1 MKAKLNFKSKRTII
15 IASIIAV
22 LAVGAG
28 VGGYFYA
35 KGNNQSGATNVDNQT
50 SQNSS
55 QENGKTT
62 PNSDNKKDN
71 KTPDTNPDNG
81 NANNNGEGNGNAD
94 NGNTPD
100 NGNNNGNAANNGG
113 TDNGNNANNGGTNNG
128 NGANNGGNGNAADNG
143 AQDAGDDTD
152 ATTVTETVTEEN
164 PWESHS
170 VKWTPE
176 ALNVSTAKVDTSIP
190 QLQSEKIAYVQGE
203 EIDGTPDNTAVQNGE
218 EITYVIKVKNTGDID
233 ASKVMIYDTVPEGT
247 VLKENAEGTVQ
258 TIKDADG
265 KEIQRIVWEKDVKAG
280 ETIEVSFK
288 VTVNIEEVEG
298 EEIDSITLIENK
310 ATVNRKETNK
320 TENPVITSNKV
331 ASLVVD
337 EEATPI
343 TNDDFVKPG
352 QTIRYTILVKNTS
365 KVKEAITTI
374 TDTVP
379 EGTTLVEN
387 SIDKKVVNVE
397 TNAEGKVTLE
407 WKNVEVKANETK
419 PVSFDVTVND
429 VTPAKIRN
437 VATVG
442 ETDTPPTENDV
453 YIDLDISKTWD
464 DANNQDGKRP
474 DIITVVL
481 NKTVGDNTTPI
492 KEATITAKTE
502 WKYTFEDLPK
512 YEGETEIKYTITEN
526 EVRDYETKID
536 GFSITNK
543 HVPEKTEATV
553 KKVWDDKDNQDGKR
567 PASLTVQ
574 LKANG
579 QNSGDAVTL
588 NAGNE
593 WTATVTDLDKYAS
606 GKEIAYTWSETEI
619 PTGYTLTG
627 NAAEGTVTTLTN
639 THVPETTEA
648 TIKKIWADSYN
659 QDGKRPASLDVTLSN
674 VTVITLSEDNKW
686 TSTIED
692 LPKYANGVEIKYT
705 WNEAEVPEGYTLESN
720 TTNGTVTTI
729 TNKHTPE
736 LTDVTV
742 KKVWADSDNQDGKR
756 PANLTVTL
764 SNGTE
769 VKLNEEN
776 GWTATIKDLPV
787 YNAGRKIEYTW
798 TEGTMPEG
806 YSLTDEDTQGYV
818 TTLTNSYTPE
828 TTEATV
834 KKVWDDNNNQDGKRP
849 TTLTVTLS
857 NGTDVTL
864 NEGNKWTQTVAGLPK
879 YEKGQLIKY
888 TWTEKDLPDSYALKS
903 SSANGTV
910 TTITNT
916 HTPEKTEASVKK
928 VWDDADNQDGI
939 RPTRLVVKLSNG
951 REVTLNKDNNWEAKV
966 ENLPKYANGTQINY
980 TWSEENV
987 PDGYS
992 IESNTTNGTITTI
1005 TNKHTPAVTEA
1016 SVKKVWNDNN
1026 DQDGKRPASL
1036 TVSLSNG
1043 TEVTLNEDNN
1053 WEGKVTGLPKY
1064 ANGQEIEYTWSET
1077 EVPEGYTLESNTAN
1091 GTVTTITNKHTPAVT
1106 EASVKK
1112 VWDDADNQDGIRPT
1126 RLVVKLSNGREV
1138 TLNKDNN
1145 WEGKVTGLP
1154 KYANGQEIEYT
1165 WAEENV
1171 PDGYS
1176 IESNT
1181 TNGTVTTI
1189 TNKHTPAVTEATVKK
1204 VWDDNNDQ
1212 DGKRPASLTVT
1223 LSNGTEVTL
1232 NEANKWEAKVENLPK
1247 YANGQEIAY
1256 TWTEETL
1263 TDYELTNTNKVGTV
1277 TTLTNKVLKPDIS
1290 VTKKQYMYNA
1300 DTEKYEEVD
1309 NGTEVRAGDE
1319 IVYLLT
1325 ATNNGNKAGK
1335 TTIRDPEPANTDA
1348 DKAVAWIDA
1357 NENCKKDTGETTV
1370 SLSELNGTGY
1380 EVTVPANS
1388 GKVVIAY
1395 KVIVD
1400 GYANEEVTNTAY
1412 YTNEGE
1418 EKEEEANKTRVVKI
1432 EDDMEIVPTTSNTE
1446 QESVKQR
1453 VILVLDYSGSMEGAR
1468 IEALKSTA
1476 SSFIDNFLSLND
1488 ENEIMIIKYAKELIN
1503 RNPYFTS
1510 DKQIAKAQLNTQP
1523 DGGTNIDAGLTE
1535 ANKHITTANAATTSV
1550 ILMTDGLPSRYII
1563 NSNGNCSNQMGTG
1576 STYSRDT
1583 EKAANEAI
1591 ESAGWIKSKGSKL
1604 YTIGFGLD
1612 DIEGYGYDWVS
1623 NSEHA
1628 KEIIRSIATPSKT
1641 LSDGTTKNYY
1651 HYAASGAELNDAFE
1665 NIYTEITTNQDGEH
1679 SNESS
1684 KEGIITIEEGFT
1696 KGQDVEIYKGT
1707 YTEGSST
1714 PYATFT
1720 WNSFLA
1726 SGYAT
1731 YTETPEEKITFNLGK
1746 YMEDKNMSTDEE
1758 VIIRFVAAGT
1768 AAGNTTNK
1776 ARYKKLN
1783 LSSKALTLAKDIV
1796 EEEKTTDTTSKQ
1808 EEKNDKIET
1817 NTDNTSTVNEEK
1829 KESEKEEMKELKKEE
1844 NKSSDETSEAKEI
1857 VEEKENVAETSENE
1871 SSKKEEKEESKETS
1885 EKENSKQEE
1894 VKQENEES
1902 KVQEEIKGDVLD
1914 DVNTKPETTE
1924 KE

>member
-71 KTPDTNPDNG
+71 KTPETNPDNG

-113 TDNGNNANNGGTNNG
+113 TDNGNNANNRGTNNG
-128 NGANNGGNGNAADNG
+128 NATNNGGNGNAADNG

-190 QLQSEKIAYVQGE
+190 QLQSEKIAYVQGDKIE
-203 EIDGTPDNTAVQNGE
+203 GKPVNTAVQNGE
-218 EITYVIKVKNTGDID
+218 EITYVIKVKNTGDTD

-298 EEIDSITLIENK
+298 EEIESITLIENK

-343 TNDDFVKPG
+343 TNEDFVKPG
-352 QTIRYTILVKNTS
+352 QTIRYTISVKNTS
-365 KVKEAITTI
+365 KVKDAITTI
-374 TDTVP
+374 KDTVP

-407 WKNVEVKANETK
+407 WKNVEVKANKTT
-419 PVSFDVTVND
+419 PVSFDVTVNED
-429 VTPAKIRN
+429 APAKIRN

-474 DIITVVL
+474 DTITVVL
-481 NKTVGDNTTPI
+481 NKTVGENTTSI
-492 KEATITAKTE
+492 KEATITAKNE

-512 YEGETEIKYTITEN
+512 FEGETEIKYTITEN
-526 EVRDYETKID
+526 EVRDYETKIE

-553 KKVWDDKDNQDGKR
+553 KKVWNDRDNQDGKR
-567 PASLTVQ
+567 PDSLTVQ

-579 QNSGDAVTL
+579 QNSGDPVTL

-593 WTATVTDLDKYAS
+593 WTATITDLDKYAN
-606 GKEIAYTWSETEI
+606 GKEIAYTWSETET

-627 NAAEGTVTTLTN
+627 NVAEGTVTTLTN

-648 TIKKIWADSYN
+648 TIKKVWADSYN

-674 VTVITLSEDNKW
+674 GTVITLSEDNKW

-776 GWTATIKDLPV
+776 GWTATIKDLPK
-787 YNAGRKIEYTW
+787 YANGQEIEYTW
-798 TEGTMPEG
+798 TEGNAP
-806 YSLTDEDTQGYV
+806 QGYTLTGTNKTGTL
-818 TTLTNSYTPE
+818 TTL
-828 TTEATV
+828 
-834 KKVWDDNNNQDGKRP
+834 
-849 TTLTVTLS
+849 
-857 NGTDVTL
+857 
-864 NEGNKWTQTVAGLPK
+864 
-879 YEKGQLIKY
+879 
-888 TWTEKDLPDSYALKS
+888 
-903 SSANGTV
+903 
-910 TTITNT
+910 TNT
-916 HTPEKTEASVKK
+916 HTPEVTEASVKK
-928 VWDDADNQDGI
+928 VWNDAENQDGI

-951 REVTLNKDNNWEAKV
+951 T
-966 ENLPKYANGTQINY
+966 
-980 TWSEENV
+980 
-987 PDGYS
+987 
-992 IESNTTNGTITTI
+992 
-1005 TNKHTPAVTEA
+1005 
-1016 SVKKVWNDNN
+1016 
-1026 DQDGKRPASL
+1026 
-1036 TVSLSNG
+1036 
-1043 TEVTLNEDNN
+1043 
-1053 WEGKVTGLPKY
+1053 
-1064 ANGQEIEYTWSET
+1064 
-1077 EVPEGYTLESNTAN
+1077 
-1091 GTVTTITNKHTPAVT
+1091 
-1106 EASVKK
+1106 
-1112 VWDDADNQDGIRPT
+1112 
-1126 RLVVKLSNGREV
+1126 EV

-1189 TNKHTPAVTEATVKK
+1189 TNKHTPAVTEATAKK
-1204 VWDDNNDQ
+1204 VWDDNNNQ
-1212 DGKRPASLTVT
+1212 DGKRPES
-1223 LSNGTEVTL
+1223 
-1232 NEANKWEAKVENLPK
+1232 
-1247 YANGQEIAY
+1247 I
-1256 TWTEETL
+1256 
-1263 TDYELTNTNKVGTV
+1263 
-1277 TTLTNKVLKPDIS
+1277 
-1290 VTKKQYMYNA
+1290 
-1300 DTEKYEEVD
+1300 
-1309 NGTEVRAGDE
+1309 
-1319 IVYLLT
+1319 
-1325 ATNNGNKAGK
+1325 
-1335 TTIRDPEPANTDA
+1335 
-1348 DKAVAWIDA
+1348 
-1357 NENCKKDTGETTV
+1357 
-1370 SLSELNGTGY
+1370 
-1380 EVTVPANS
+1380 
-1388 GKVVIAY
+1388 
-1395 KVIVD
+1395 
-1400 GYANEEVTNTAY
+1400 
-1412 YTNEGE
+1412 
-1418 EKEEEANKTRVVKI
+1418 
-1432 EDDMEIVPTTSNTE
+1432 TE
-1446 QESVKQR
+1446 Q
-1453 VILVLDYSGSMEGAR
+1453 
-1468 IEALKSTA
+1468 
-1476 SSFIDNFLSLND
+1476 
-1488 ENEIMIIKYAKELIN
+1488 
-1503 RNPYFTS
+1503 
-1510 DKQIAKAQLNTQP
+1510 
-1523 DGGTNIDAGLTE
+1523 
-1535 ANKHITTANAATTSV
+1535 
-1550 ILMTDGLPSRYII
+1550 
-1563 NSNGNCSNQMGTG
+1563 
-1576 STYSRDT
+1576 
-1583 EKAANEAI
+1583 
-1591 ESAGWIKSKGSKL
+1591 
-1604 YTIGFGLD
+1604 
-1612 DIEGYGYDWVS
+1612 
-1623 NSEHA
+1623 
-1628 KEIIRSIATPSKT
+1628 
-1641 LSDGTTKNYY
+1641 
-1651 HYAASGAELNDAFE
+1651 
-1665 NIYTEITTNQDGEH
+1665 
-1679 SNESS
+1679 
-1684 KEGIITIEEGFT
+1684 
-1696 KGQDVEIYKGT
+1696 
-1707 YTEGSST
+1707 
-1714 PYATFT
+1714 
-1720 WNSFLA
+1720 
-1726 SGYAT
+1726 
-1731 YTETPEEKITFNLGK
+1731 
-1746 YMEDKNMSTDEE
+1746 
-1758 VIIRFVAAGT
+1758 
-1768 AAGNTTNK
+1768 
-1776 ARYKKLN
+1776 
-1783 LSSKALTLAKDIV
+1783 
-1796 EEEKTTDTTSKQ
+1796 
-1808 EEKNDKIET
+1808 
-1817 NTDNTSTVNEEK
+1817 
-1829 KESEKEEMKELKKEE
+1829 
-1844 NKSSDETSEAKEI
+1844 
-1857 VEEKENVAETSENE
+1857 
-1871 SSKKEEKEESKETS
+1871 
-1885 EKENSKQEE
+1885 
-1894 VKQENEES
+1894 
-1902 KVQEEIKGDVLD
+1902 
-1914 DVNTKPETTE
+1914 
-1924 KE
+1924 

>member
-71 KTPDTNPDNG
+71 KTPETNPDNG

-128 NGANNGGNGNAADNG
+128 NATNNGGNGNAADNG

-218 EITYVIKVKNTGDID
+218 EITYVIKVKNTGDTD

-258 TIKDADG
+258 TVKDADG

-298 EEIDSITLIENK
+298 EEIESITLIENK

-352 QTIRYTILVKNTS
+352 QRVRYTILVKNTS

-407 WKNVEVKANETK
+407 WKNVEVKANETT
-419 PVSFDVTVND
+419 PVSFDVTVNND
-429 VTPAKIRN
+429 APAKIRN

-474 DIITVVL
+474 DTITVVL
-481 NKTVGDNTTPI
+481 NKTVGENTTPI
-492 KEATITAKTE
+492 KEATVTAKTE

-512 YEGETEIKYTITEN
+512 FEGETEIKYTITEN
-526 EVRDYETKID
+526 EVRDYETKIE

-553 KKVWDDKDNQDGKR
+553 KKVWNDRDNQDGKR

-579 QNSGDAVTL
+579 QNSGDEVIL
-588 NAGNE
+588 NAGNG
-593 WTATVTDLDKYAS
+593 WTATITELDKYAN
-606 GKEIAYTWSETEI
+606 GKEIAYTWSETET

-627 NAAEGTVTTLTN
+627 NAADGTVTTLTN

-648 TIKKIWADSYN
+648 TIKKIWADSDN

-674 VTVITLSEDNKW
+674 GTVITLSEDNKW

-705 WNEAEVPEGYTLESN
+705 WNEAEVPEGYTLKSN
-720 TTNGTVTTI
+720 ITNGTVTTI

-787 YNAGRKIEYTW
+787 YNAGRKINYTW

-806 YSLTDEDTQGYV
+806 YSLTDKDTQGYI

-888 TWTEKDLPDSYALKS
+888 TWTE
-903 SSANGTV
+903 
-910 TTITNT
+910 
-916 HTPEKTEASVKK
+916 
-928 VWDDADNQDGI
+928 
-939 RPTRLVVKLSNG
+939 
-951 REVTLNKDNNWEAKV
+951 
-966 ENLPKYANGTQINY
+966 
-980 TWSEENV
+980 
-987 PDGYS
+987 
-992 IESNTTNGTITTI
+992 
-1005 TNKHTPAVTEA
+1005 
-1016 SVKKVWNDNN
+1016 
-1026 DQDGKRPASL
+1026 
-1036 TVSLSNG
+1036 
-1043 TEVTLNEDNN
+1043 
-1053 WEGKVTGLPKY
+1053 
-1064 ANGQEIEYTWSET
+1064 T
-1077 EVPEGYTLESNTAN
+1077 EVPEGYSIENNTTN

-1112 VWDDADNQDGIRPT
+1112 VWDDADNQDGM
-1126 RLVVKLSNGREV
+1126 
-1138 TLNKDNN
+1138 
-1145 WEGKVTGLP
+1145 
-1154 KYANGQEIEYT
+1154 
-1165 WAEENV
+1165 
-1171 PDGYS
+1171 
-1176 IESNT
+1176 
-1181 TNGTVTTI
+1181 
-1189 TNKHTPAVTEATVKK
+1189 
-1204 VWDDNNDQ
+1204 
-1212 DGKRPASLTVT
+1212 RPASLTVT
-1223 LSNGTEVTL
+1223 LSNGVTVTL

-1247 YANGQEIAY
+1247 YANGQEIEY
-1256 TWTEETL
+1256 TWTEGNAPQGYTL
-1263 TDYELTNTNKVGTV
+1263 TGTNKTGT
-1277 TTLTNKVLKPDIS
+1277 
-1290 VTKKQYMYNA
+1290 
-1300 DTEKYEEVD
+1300 
-1309 NGTEVRAGDE
+1309 
-1319 IVYLLT
+1319 
-1325 ATNNGNKAGK
+1325 
-1335 TTIRDPEPANTDA
+1335 
-1348 DKAVAWIDA
+1348 
-1357 NENCKKDTGETTV
+1357 
-1370 SLSELNGTGY
+1370 
-1380 EVTVPANS
+1380 
-1388 GKVVIAY
+1388 
-1395 KVIVD
+1395 
-1400 GYANEEVTNTAY
+1400 
-1412 YTNEGE
+1412 
-1418 EKEEEANKTRVVKI
+1418 
-1432 EDDMEIVPTTSNTE
+1432 
-1446 QESVKQR
+1446 
-1453 VILVLDYSGSMEGAR
+1453 
-1468 IEALKSTA
+1468 
-1476 SSFIDNFLSLND
+1476 
-1488 ENEIMIIKYAKELIN
+1488 
-1503 RNPYFTS
+1503 
-1510 DKQIAKAQLNTQP
+1510 
-1523 DGGTNIDAGLTE
+1523 
-1535 ANKHITTANAATTSV
+1535 
-1550 ILMTDGLPSRYII
+1550 
-1563 NSNGNCSNQMGTG
+1563 
-1576 STYSRDT
+1576 
-1583 EKAANEAI
+1583 
-1591 ESAGWIKSKGSKL
+1591 
-1604 YTIGFGLD
+1604 
-1612 DIEGYGYDWVS
+1612 
-1623 NSEHA
+1623 
-1628 KEIIRSIATPSKT
+1628 
-1641 LSDGTTKNYY
+1641 
-1651 HYAASGAELNDAFE
+1651 
-1665 NIYTEITTNQDGEH
+1665 
-1679 SNESS
+1679 
-1684 KEGIITIEEGFT
+1684 
-1696 KGQDVEIYKGT
+1696 
-1707 YTEGSST
+1707 
-1714 PYATFT
+1714 
-1720 WNSFLA
+1720 
-1726 SGYAT
+1726 
-1731 YTETPEEKITFNLGK
+1731 
-1746 YMEDKNMSTDEE
+1746 
-1758 VIIRFVAAGT
+1758 
-1768 AAGNTTNK
+1768 
-1776 ARYKKLN
+1776 
-1783 LSSKALTLAKDIV
+1783 
-1796 EEEKTTDTTSKQ
+1796 
-1808 EEKNDKIET
+1808 
-1817 NTDNTSTVNEEK
+1817 
-1829 KESEKEEMKELKKEE
+1829 
-1844 NKSSDETSEAKEI
+1844 
-1857 VEEKENVAETSENE
+1857 
-1871 SSKKEEKEESKETS
+1871 
-1885 EKENSKQEE
+1885 
-1894 VKQENEES
+1894 
-1902 KVQEEIKGDVLD
+1902 
-1914 DVNTKPETTE
+1914 
-1924 KE
+1924 